1 MVVAERPK
9 DAAFNLSGKNSSLI
23 NSRARTTIL
32 TGRVKHECS
41 LRPGYNESYR
51 KQMRERHKK
60 YNTPVRQIKMIEDN
74 LARGGINRLSS
85 GVTLG
90 QSAFSDLV
98 KAKSKS
104 KGKGAERMAR
114 MPRNQLLDLIF
125 QLFRD
130 TPRWNIRDL
139 RTKTQQPTAFL
150 KETLLEVAHL
160 HKSGEYTGHYELKDI
175 YQEEGIKA
183 ENIPMPVGNGLK
195 MEEEDDEDDDED
207 EDDDME
213 EVS

>member
-1 MVVAERPK
+1 
-9 DAAFNLSGKNSSLI
+9 
-23 NSRARTTIL
+23 
-32 TGRVKHECS
+32 
-41 LRPGYNESYR
+41 
-51 KQMRERHKK
+51 
-60 YNTPVRQIKMIEDN
+60 
-74 LARGGINRLSS
+74 
-85 GVTLG
+85 
-90 QSAFSDLV
+90 
-98 KAKSKS
+98 
-104 KGKGAERMAR
+104 MAR

-175 YQEEGIKA
+175 YQEGGVCTYPNSFHSSLTFHSQIKP
-183 ENIPMPVGNGLK
+183 EDIPMPVGNGLK
-195 MEEEDDEDDDED
+195 MEEDDDEDDDED
-207 EDDDME
+207 DEDDME